1 MKRLISFWYRMSKK
15 IEPTLIEG
23 GQFED
28 VRGTLTF
35 NNNFDVA
42 PVRRIYFVENSS
54 SEIIRAWQGHKI
66 EQRWFSVVSGSFI
79 IKVIKIDNWEQPTK
93 QNEEFLF
100 TLRARGFSVLHVP
113 PGYATSIQATELN
126 SKLMAMGDHLLGSTK
141 DEYRFP
147 ADYFNLT
154 IDRD

>member
-1 MKRLISFWYRMSKK
+1 MSKK

-23 GQFED
+23 GHFTD

-35 NNNFDVA
+35 NNTFDVA
-42 PVRRIYFVENSS
+42 PVRRIYFVENAS

-66 EQRWFSVVSGSFI
+66 EQRWFTVVSGSFI

-100 TLRARGFSVLHVP
+100 SLNAKDFSVLHVP
-113 PGYATSIQATELN
+113 SGYATSIQAAELH
-126 SKLMAMGDHLLGSTK
+126 SKLMAMGDYLLGSTR

-147 ADYFNLT
+147 ADYFNLLK
-154 IDRD
+154 DSD